1 MPLFIVALGV
11 ILLLILIIYFKLNS
25 FISLI
30 LTSLV
35 VGVMEGM
42 PVNRIIVSIQDGV
55 GNTLGSMALIIGFGA
70 MLGKLLA
77 DCGGAQRIA
86 ETLIRYFGH
95 QYIQWAI
102 SLTGFVLGF
111 VLFYEVGFVL
121 LLPLVGTIAVSARIP
136 LLYLGI
142 PMVASLSI
150 THGLLPPHPGP
161 TAIATIFHADMNKT
175 LLYGTLIGIPVAIIS
190 GPIYAHFVK
199 NIDHPVPNNLYNNK
213 EFTNDEMPSFG
224 ISLWTTLIPVILMGL
239 RAIAEL
245 TLSNGNKILPYTEFF
260 GDPVMATF
268 IAVLIAI
275 FTFGIFRKR
284 SMEDISESLVSSIK
298 MIAMILFVIGGGGAF
313 KQILIDSGVGV
324 YITHIMHFITIS
336 PLFMA
341 WAITAI
347 LRIAL
352 GSSTVAS
359 ITAGGIVS
367 SMIASTGVNPELMV
381 LAVGSGSLMFSHVN
395 DPGFWLFKEYFN
407 LSIVETFKSW
417 TVLETV
423 ISFCGLIGCLLASYL
438 I

>member
-1 MPLFIVALGV
+1 MPLLIVAIGV
-11 ILLLILIIYFKLNS
+11 ILLLILIIYLKLNS
-25 FISLI
+25 FIALI
-30 LTSLV
+30 LTSLL

-42 PVNRIIVSIQDGV
+42 PVNRIIASIQAGV

-95 QYIQWAI
+95 KYIPWAI
-102 SLTGFVLGF
+102 ALTGFVLGF

-121 LLPLVGTIAVSARIP
+121 LLPLVGSIAVSARIP

-142 PMVASLSI
+142 PMIASLSI

-175 LLYGTLIGIPVAIIS
+175 LLYGTIIGIPVTIIS

-199 NIDHPVPNNLYNNK
+199 YIDHPVPKTLYNNK
-213 EFTNDEMPSFG
+213 EFTEDEMPSFA

-239 RAIAEL
+239 RAVAEL
-245 TLSNGNKILPYTEFF
+245 TLSKQNGFLPYTEFF

-268 IAVLIAI
+268 IAVIVAI
-275 FTFGIFRKR
+275 FTFGVFRHRK
-284 SMEDISESLVSSIK
+284 MEDISNSLVSSIK

-313 KQILIDSGVGV
+313 KEILIDSGVGI
-324 YITHIMHFITIS
+324 YITHITHFMTIS
-336 PLFMA
+336 PLLMA

-367 SMIASTGVNPELMV
+367 SLIASTGVNPELMV

-423 ISFCGLIGCLLASYL
+423 ISFCGLIGCLLASY
-438 I
+438 II